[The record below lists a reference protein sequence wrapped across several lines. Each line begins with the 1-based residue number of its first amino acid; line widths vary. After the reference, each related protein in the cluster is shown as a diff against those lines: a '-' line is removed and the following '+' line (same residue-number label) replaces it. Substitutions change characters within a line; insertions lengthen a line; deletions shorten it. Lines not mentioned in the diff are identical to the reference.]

1 MASVTSFIRNMPAS
15 SLQAY
20 FDHTGIALPTTVD
33 WTAPVPEVVRVALRA
48 VDEMDDEA
56 KARVLNDAERVS
68 GLADDAG
75 QTALYSVVDDR
86 ALLDVLANGHAR
98 SLWMF
103 LNAPILFR
111 HA

>member
-33 WTAPVPEVVRVALRA
+33 WTAPEPEVDRQAF
-48 VDEMDDEA
+48 EP
-56 KARVLNDAERVS
+56 
-68 GLADDAG
+68 
-75 QTALYSVVDDR
+75 DR
-86 ALLDVLANGHAR
+86 ARR
-98 SLWMF
+98 SLEHQ
-103 LNAPILFR
+103 PP